1 MSAQVQDVFF
11 RSVDGLRLHA
21 RDAAPTGDEAN
32 GALPVLCLPGLT
44 RTAADFDTLMLALA
58 HDEAAPRRVV
68 AVDYRGRGLSDH
80 DPNAANYSVQVEMA
94 DVRALAGE
102 LGIDRAIVVGTSR
115 GGLIALTLAAGGSPL
130 LAGVVFNDIGPV
142 IESQGLMR
150 IKGYVGERPVP
161 SSWDEAA
168 ASLKA
173 LFGRDFPT
181 LSDAAWRNWARRA
194 WREEDGSFRQT
205 YDPALAQTLAPL
217 TVDTPL
223 PPAWEAFD
231 ALATVPL
238 MLVRGML
245 SDLLSE
251 ATAAAMQARRPD
263 LDLVEVAGQG
273 HAPLLDDDATLMR
286 IKAFCARCDRAA

>member
-11 RSVDGLRLHA
+11 SSVDGIRLHA
-21 RDAAPTGDEAN
+21 RHAVPAGEEAN
-32 GALPVLCLPGLT
+32 GALPLLCLPGLT
-44 RTAADFDTLMLALA
+44 RTAADFEPLMLALA
-58 HDEAAPRRVV
+58 HDEAAPRRAI
-68 AVDYRGRGLSDH
+68 AVDYRGRGLSDY
-80 DPNAANYSVQVEMA
+80 DPNIAQYSVPVEMA
-94 DVRALAGE
+94 DVLALAGE
-102 LGIDRAIVVGTSR
+102 LGIGRAIVVGTSR
-115 GGLIALTLAAGGSPL
+115 GGLIALTLAATGSPL
-130 LAGVVFNDIGPV
+130 LAGVVLNDIGPV

-161 SSWDEAA
+161 SSWEDAA
-168 ASLKA
+168 RALKQ

-194 WREEDGSFRQT
+194 WREEDGGFRQT

-217 TVDTPL
+217 TADTPL
-223 PPAWEAFD
+223 PPAWDAFD

-238 MLVRGML
+238 MLVRGTL

-251 ATAAAMQARRPD
+251 DTAAAMQARRPD